1 MLLLCPR
8 WGHIQNNR
16 DYQLLL
22 ELRAHSY
29 IWLCINLKGMIST
42 HSCYR
47 LVMLTRVYSQTIF
60 MVYVCVCIVWF
71 SVLWGCRRLVKYKE
85 CVSFVF
91 FVHRVRSLA
100 ANRLLPQTACFWDS
114 LHCWRHHR
122 LLHGGHRHQRSPVD
136 AARQDWY
143 QLGFLF
149 CTYITQCLHCMF
161 FFFPLL
167 KFFDSSPSSINKR
180 THWGLLLG
188 SA

>member
-1 MLLLCPR
+1 
-8 WGHIQNNR
+8 
-16 DYQLLL
+16 
-22 ELRAHSY
+22 
-29 IWLCINLKGMIST
+29 
-42 HSCYR
+42 
-47 LVMLTRVYSQTIF
+47 MLTRVYSQTIF
-60 MVYVCVCIVWF
+60 MVDVCVCIVSF

-149 CTYITQCLHCMF
+149 CTYITQANSVSTVCF
-161 FFFPLL
+161 FFIVKVFWFIPI
-167 KFFDSSPSSINKR
+167 INKQKNSLR
-180 THWGLLLG
+180 ASSGLLLAD
-188 SA
+188 SLCNCTYLALDIFFPPSPLFHKAQTTCL